1 MPSRFDA
8 ARFVGAALLFVAFF
22 YARSSLSQSVIAGRQ
37 QGDPAKPVVLDGWY
51 RPVSGPAKEE
61 PRAPAPNHDISGT
74 WDPGPAGLQILGSAA
89 MPDDGNPQHALPYT
103 ALGLQKLGLTKP
115 SAGFRSALPTDS
127 NDPAYACNPAG
138 MPRVDLH
145 DVRITEILQTPLKIV
160 ILYQFDRI
168 WRVIW
173 TDGRD
178 FPKDPE
184 PRWLGY
190 SVGKWVDAT
199 TLVVQT
205 WGTDERT
212 WVDRAGRPHS
222 ADLRVEERYHRV
234 DRDHLELSVTIND
247 PKMYTKP
254 WVPLDKLSFRML
266 APDYDSRE
274 MMCSPAELDEYNRLM
289 GAPLSNKDGK

>member
-1 MPSRFDA
+1 
-8 ARFVGAALLFVAFF
+8 VGAAVVLAAFF
-22 YARSSLSQSVIAGRQ
+22 YARSSPSQSAPTEFQ
-37 QGDPAKPVVLDGWY
+37 QGDASKPPVLDGWY
-51 RPVSGPAKEE
+51 RPVIRQAKKGN
-61 PRAPAPNHDISGT
+61 PAPAPKHDISGT
-74 WDPGPAGLQILGSAA
+74 WDPGQAGIQILGAGA
-89 MPDDGNPQHALPYT
+89 LPDDGNPEHTPPYT

-115 SAGFRSALPTDS
+115 SAGFRTVLPTDS

-138 MPRVDLH
+138 MPRLDLH
-145 DVRITEILQTPLKIV
+145 DLRVTEILQTPREVIV
-160 ILYQFDRI
+160 LYQFGRI
-168 WRVIW
+168 WRKIW

-190 SVGKWVDAT
+190 SVGKWVDDT

-212 WVDRAGRPHS
+212 WIDRAGRPHS
-222 ADLRVEERYHRV
+222 TDLRVEERFHRV
-234 DRDHLELSVTIND
+234 DGDHLELSVTVND

-254 WVPLDKLSFRML
+254 WVSLDKLRFQMM

-289 GAPLSNKDGK
+289 GAPLSNTDGK